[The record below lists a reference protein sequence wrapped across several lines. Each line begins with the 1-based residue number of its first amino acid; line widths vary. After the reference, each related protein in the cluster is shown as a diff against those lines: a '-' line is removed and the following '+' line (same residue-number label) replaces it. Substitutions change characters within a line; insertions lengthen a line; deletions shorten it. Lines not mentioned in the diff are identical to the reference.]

1 MKSQQGSST
10 VILLRGIGRLAVV
23 GLLGILSVSASA
35 QSWNGYGRGPQHNAI
50 FPGPSQVPQIVR
62 WSTPVDL
69 APQYS
74 GGQSGALYTHYG
86 SPVITAR
93 NTVIIPVKTGAN
105 GPFEVTAVQSATGQV
120 IWTQS
125 TDYQLPPGYNWI
137 PPMGITLTGAD
148 LAVAYPGAGGIVYLR
163 SAPDKPSGPITPLA
177 FMGLKNYLN
186 DPLSYQGAIHISTP
200 LTADGEGNIYF
211 GYISSF
217 AGIPSGLARV
227 SRRGATYIA
236 ASALCNDAGIEKV
249 VMNCAPALSWDGK
262 SVYVAVNRSNFSD
275 GYLCQ
280 VGNGPTFT
288 PMNAVHLKDPATGN
302 TALLP
307 DDGTASPTVGLDND
321 VYFGVLESNFPGHHA
336 RGWLLHFDS
345 SLTHSKI
352 PGSFGWDDSAS
363 VVPSRLVPSYRGGS
377 PYLILTKYN
386 DYSDQGIN
394 GSGQNKVALLDPNA
408 SEPDPIENSVQSM
421 KEVLTVLG
429 PTRNTGQAGV
439 REWCINTAAVDEA
452 NRCAVVNSE
461 DGHVYRWS
469 FVTNTLSPGL
479 QLAPPTGE
487 AYTPTVIGSD
497 GAVYAI
503 NNAKLFCCISTGLGG
518 RAGSGAPALPG
529 DGTGTELARSTRW
542 VVPALSQERALA
554 VLTVSLLALAGLGLA
569 LTLRRTAR
577 RPVPL
582 VVRVDDRR

>member
-1 MKSQQGSST
+1 MKSQPGSSI
-10 VILLRGIGRLAVV
+10 VILCRRIGRLAMV
-23 GLLGILSVSASA
+23 GLLGMLPQTAGA
-35 QSWNGYGRGPQHNAI
+35 QSWNGYGRSPQHNATA
-50 FPGPSQVPQIVR
+50 PGPSQLPQLIR

-74 GGQSGALYTHYG
+74 SGQSGALYTHYG
-86 SPVITAR
+86 SPVITGR
-93 NTVIIPVKTGAN
+93 NTLIVPVKTGAN
-105 GPFEVTAVQSATGQV
+105 GPFEVTAFHSATGQV
-120 IWTQS
+120 LWTET
-125 TDYQLPPGYNWI
+125 TDYTLPPNYNWI

-163 SAPDKPSGPITPLA
+163 SSPDKPSGRITPLA
-177 FMGLKNYLN
+177 FMGLKNYN
-186 DPLSYQGAIHISTP
+186 KDPLSYQGAIHISTP
-200 LTADGEGNIYF
+200 LSADGDGNIYF

-236 ASALCNDAGIEKV
+236 ASAMCNDAGIEKV
-249 VMNCAPALSWDGK
+249 VMNCAPALSWDGT

-280 VGNGPTFT
+280 VANGPTFT

-302 TALLP
+302 PASLP
-307 DDGTASPTVGLDND
+307 DDGTASPTIGPDND

-336 RGWLLHFDS
+336 RGWLLHFNS
-345 SLTHSKI
+345 TLTTLKT

-408 SEPDPIENSVQSM
+408 TEPDPIENSVQSM
-421 KEVLTVLG
+421 KEVLTVVG

-439 REWCINTAAVDEA
+439 REWCINTAAIDEA

-487 AYTPTVIGSD
+487 AYTPTVIGPD

-503 NNAKLFCCISTGLGG
+503 NNARLFCCISTGLGG
-518 RAGSGAPALPG
+518 TAGTGAPVLPG
-529 DGTGTELARSTRW
+529 DGTGTELARSARW
-542 VVPALSQERALA
+542 VFPGPSLMMA
-554 VLTVSLLALAGLGLA
+554 VMTASLFVLAGLGLA
-569 LTLRRTAR
+569 LALRRTAGR
-577 RPVPL
+577 AVPL
-582 VVRVDDRR
+582 IVRVVDRR